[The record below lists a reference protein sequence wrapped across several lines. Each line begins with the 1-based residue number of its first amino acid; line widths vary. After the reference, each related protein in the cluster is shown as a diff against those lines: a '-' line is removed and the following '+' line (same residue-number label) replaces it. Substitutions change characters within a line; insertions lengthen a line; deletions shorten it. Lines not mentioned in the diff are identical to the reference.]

1 MQSLKANNGA
11 MFQAASNFN
20 GIETIS
26 EGTFP
31 DEEYFVTNY
40 TNDNT
45 QGPVAS
51 ISAGAAAI
59 ARVLLP
65 FYGNANGSNASE
77 WRQTKNRQVELL
89 GDLKEYCSVVNGYVV
104 QRGSEAEPPADDWE
118 FVKRVRVGVQVDAQ
132 VSFGCTNSWD
142 QQMDVVPAAAGQ
154 RISQVFCAA
163 MNLRQGL
170 SGRAN
175 SEIPSSRRT
184 AALLLEGAY
193 RGTYLAAIRHG
204 APRLYLTLIGG
215 GVFGND
221 IDTILGVI
229 EKVHLEVAC
238 CEKNSR
244 LQEVH
249 VVLFNEPSGMV
260 GFLHN
265 LRNKGVEVEIC
276 GFREERGTIYRN
288 F

>member
-1 MQSLKANNGA
+1 MQSLPDNNGA

-20 GIETIS
+20 GVEAIS
-26 EGTFP
+26 EDSFP
-31 DEEYFVTNY
+31 DEEYFITNY

-45 QGPVAS
+45 QGPMAS
-51 ISAGAAAI
+51 ISAGAGAI

-65 FYGNANGSNASE
+65 FYDRSTPASE
-77 WRQTKNRQVELL
+77 WRQTKDRQVELL
-89 GDLKEYCSVVNGYVV
+89 GGVKEHCSVVNGYVV
-104 QRGSEAEPPADDWE
+104 QRGSEAELPAADNWE
-118 FVKRVRVGVQVDAQ
+118 FVRRVRVGVQAETQ
-132 VSFGCTNSWD
+132 VSFGYTNSWD

-163 MNLRQGL
+163 MNLRQGA

-175 SEIPSSRRT
+175 AEIPASRRT
-184 AALLLEGAY
+184 AALLLEAAY

-204 APRLYLTLIGG
+204 SRQLYLTLIGG

-221 IDTILGVI
+221 IDTILSVI

-238 CEKNSR
+238 CEKNTT
-244 LQEVH
+244 LHEVH
-249 VVLFNEPSGMV
+249 LVLFNEPSGMIR
-260 GFLHN
+260 FLHN
-265 LRNKGVEVEIC
+265 LRDKGVEAEIC
-276 GFREERGTIYRN
+276 AYRDGDRSIYRN